1 MIATHRTAMGWILG
15 ALGRRD
21 EATRPLA
28 RAREELERLVADHP
42 DNLFF
47 RRQLAQCVGFL
58 GTAEHELGRRD
69 EAFKALERARALFE
83 RLPGEALDLY
93 NLACIDS
100 RLVVLAQA
108 YPAGEALLARG
119 DAYADKAIEALRR
132 SVAAGYKRVDAIRN
146 DPDLAPLR
154 SRDDFQRILL
164 DAAFPDDPFAR

>member
-1 MIATHRTAMGWILG
+1 MGWILG

-21 EATRPLA
+21 EAPRPLA

-69 EAFKALERARALFE
+69 EAFETLERARELYE

-100 RLVVLAQA
+100 RLVVLAQS
-108 YPAGEALLARG
+108 YPAGEAVPARG

-132 SVAAGYKRVDAIRN
+132 AVAAGYKRVDSFRN
-146 DPDLAPLR
+146 DSDLAPLR